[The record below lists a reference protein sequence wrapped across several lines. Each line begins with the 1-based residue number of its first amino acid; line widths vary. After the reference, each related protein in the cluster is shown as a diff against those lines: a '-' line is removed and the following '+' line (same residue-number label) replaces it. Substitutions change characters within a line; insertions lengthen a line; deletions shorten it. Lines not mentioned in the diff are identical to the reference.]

1 MPLPIEKADDY
12 LCSRRQLQQAGYFL
26 QEKSADSH
34 IFKVAFIM
42 GLINSI
48 VTWVMKQ
55 RIHQIELFK
64 KYPHD
69 VQDEL
74 LKNLIEDARSTRF
87 GIEYK
92 FSDLTNYDQFRDR
105 VPIFTYEKIFPYIQR
120 LMRGEQNVLWPSEI
134 KWFSK
139 SSGTTNQRSK
149 FIPVSEEALKECHFK
164 GGKDLISIY
173 VNNYPDSRLF
183 DGKGLAVGGSH
194 QINEYDSTDSSY
206 YGDVSAVIMQNL
218 PPWAQFIRTPSLET
232 ALMSNWE
239 EKIEKMA
246 AETSEV
252 NVTNLAG
259 VPTWTVLLI
268 QRIIELKKKSHILE
282 VWPNLEA
289 FFHGAV
295 AFRPYRNLFESLIPK
310 SDMHY
315 WETYNASEGFF
326 GIQDQKDSD
335 EMLLMLDYGIF
346 YEFVPVEE
354 IEYEHA
360 KAIRLAD
367 VQLGVNY
374 AMIISTNAG
383 LWRYN
388 IGDTIKFT
396 SLSPYRIKISGRT
409 KHFINAFGEEL
420 IIENAEAAVTRACEY
435 TNAIID
441 NFTAAPVF
449 LEKGKKGGHE
459 WLIEF
464 KIKPKSLIEFAQV
477 LDKSLREINSDYDAK
492 RAHDLAL
499 VGPKVHSVKEGTFY
513 HWMKKRGKLGGQNKV
528 PRLYNSREYVDDI
541 LKMIAES

>member
-1 MPLPIEKADDY
+1 
-12 LCSRRQLQQAGYFL
+12 
-26 QEKSADSH
+26 
-34 IFKVAFIM
+34 M

-48 VTWVMKQ
+48 LTWVMKQ
-55 RIHQIELFK
+55 RIHQIELFM

-69 VQDEL
+69 VQQEL
-74 LKNLIEDARSTRF
+74 FSKLIQNAQNTHFGTQYRF
-87 GIEYK
+87 GDIETYEQ
-92 FSDLTNYDQFRDR
+92 YRER
-105 VPIFTYEKIFPYIQR
+105 VPIFTYEKMYPYIQR
-120 LMRGEQNVLWPSEI
+120 LMRGEENILWPSEI

-149 FIPVSEEALKECHFK
+149 FIPVSQEALEECHFK

-173 VNNYPDSRLF
+173 VNNYPETKLF

-194 QINEYDSTDSSY
+194 QINEYDSSASSF

-232 ALMSNWE
+232 ALMGNWE

-246 AETSEV
+246 EETAEV
-252 NVTNLAG
+252 NVTNIAG

-268 QRIIELKKKSHILE
+268 QRIVELKGKKNILE

-295 AFRPYRNLFESLIPK
+295 AFKPYRSLFQTLIPK
-310 SDMHY
+310 SEMNY

-326 GIQDQKDSD
+326 GIQDQKDSE

-354 IEYEHA
+354 IDNEHP
-360 KAIRLAD
+360 KAIGLSE
-367 VQLGVNY
+367 VQLGKNY

-388 IGDTIKFT
+388 IGDTVKFT
-396 SLSPYRIKISGRT
+396 SVNPYRIKISGRT
-409 KHFINAFGEEL
+409 KHFINAFGEEI
-420 IIENAEAAVTRACEY
+420 IIENAEAAITKACTE
-435 TNAIID
+435 TGAIID

-449 LEKGKKGGHE
+449 LEKGKRGGHE
-459 WLIEF
+459 WIVEF
-464 KIKPKSLIEFAQV
+464 KVKPADLMTFARV
-477 LDKSLREINSDYDAK
+477 LDNTLRAVNSDYDAK
-492 RAHDLAL
+492 RKGDLAL
-499 VGPKVHSVKEGTFY
+499 IGPKVHSVKEGTFY
-513 HWMKKRGKLGGQNKV
+513 NWMKRRGKLGGQNKV
-528 PRLYNSREYVDDI
+528 PRLFNSREYVDDI
-541 LKMIAES
+541 LEMLSEAGS

>member
-1 MPLPIEKADDY
+1 
-12 LCSRRQLQQAGYFL
+12 
-26 QEKSADSH
+26 
-34 IFKVAFIM
+34 M

-48 VTWVMKQ
+48 LTWVMKK
-55 RIHQIELFK
+55 RIHQIELFM

-69 VQDEL
+69 VQEEL
-74 LKNLIEDARSTRF
+74 FRKLLINGETTQF
-87 GIEYK
+87 GNQFG
-92 FSDLTNYDQFRDR
+92 FSDIKNYDQYRER
-105 VPIFTYEKIFPYIQR
+105 VPIHTYEKMFPYIQR
-120 LMRGEQNVLWPSEI
+120 LMRGEQNILWPSEI

-149 FIPVSEEALKECHFK
+149 FIPVSEEALEECHFK

-173 VNNYPDSRLF
+173 VNNYPDTKLF

-194 QINEYDSTDSSY
+194 QINEYDSSDSSF

-218 PPWAQFIRTPSLET
+218 PSWAQFIRTPSLET
-232 ALMSNWE
+232 ALLGNWE

-246 AETSEV
+246 LETAEV
-252 NVTNLAG
+252 NVTNIAG

-268 QRIIELKKKSHILE
+268 QRIVELKNKTHILE

-295 AFRPYRNLFESLIPK
+295 AFKPYRTLFESLIPK

-326 GIQDQKDSD
+326 GIQDQKDSE

-346 YEFVPVEE
+346 YEFVPADQIDEE
-354 IEYEHA
+354 NP
-360 KAIRLAD
+360 KAIGLSE
-367 VQLGVNY
+367 VEVGKNY
-374 AMIISTNAG
+374 VMIITTNAG

-396 SLSPYRIKISGRT
+396 SLSPFRIKISGRT
-409 KHFINAFGEEL
+409 KHFINAFGEEV
-420 IIENAEAAVTRACEY
+420 IIENAEAAITKACKE

-441 NFTAAPVF
+441 NFTAAPIF
-449 LEKGKKGGHE
+449 LEKGKRGGHE

-464 KIKPKSLIEFAQV
+464 KQSPESLQLFTKI
-477 LDKSLREINSDYDAK
+477 LDTTLREVNSDYDAK
-492 RAHDLAL
+492 RKHDLAL
-499 VGPKVHSVKEGTFY
+499 IEPKVHSVQQGTFY
-513 HWMKKRGKLGGQNKV
+513 DWMKRRGKLGGQNKV
-528 PRLYNSREYVDDI
+528 PRLSNSREYVEDI
-541 LKMIAES
+541 LKMLAER